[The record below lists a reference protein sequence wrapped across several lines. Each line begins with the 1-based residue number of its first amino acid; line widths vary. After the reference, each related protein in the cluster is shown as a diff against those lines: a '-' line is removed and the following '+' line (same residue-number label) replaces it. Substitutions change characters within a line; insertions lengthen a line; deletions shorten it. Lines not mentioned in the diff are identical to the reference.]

1 VLINLVIV
9 VILTVIFRAAKVPQ
23 GADETLPHQYTAELA
38 DAPVLTPAGVGLSAA
53 GPAGTAG
60 AAGDLP

>member
-1 VLINLVIV
+1 MV
-9 VILTVIFRAAKVPQ
+9 FRAAKVPQ

-38 DAPVLTPAGVGLSAA
+38 DVQVPTPAGIGLGA
-53 GPAGTAG
+53 AG